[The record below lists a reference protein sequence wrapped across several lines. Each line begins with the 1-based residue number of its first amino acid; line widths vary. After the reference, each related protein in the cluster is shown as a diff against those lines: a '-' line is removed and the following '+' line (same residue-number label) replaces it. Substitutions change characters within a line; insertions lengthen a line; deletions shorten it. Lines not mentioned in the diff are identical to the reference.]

1 MKCHANRRNLPKFE
15 GKFGM
20 VSQSRDLIEK
30 GTTANSVCYVTV
42 CLSHTAPK
50 TLDIKEL
57 LLQGVDFEYIN
68 TDSCAE
74 CTSMMTKAESTY
86 VPIQRRTIPA
96 ARGS

>member
-30 GTTANSVCYVTV
+30 GKTANSVSYVTV

-50 TLDIKEL
+50 ALDIKEL
-57 LLQGVDFEYIN
+57 LLQGIDFELIP
-68 TDSCAE
+68 
-74 CTSMMTKAESTY
+74 TSTLLA
-86 VPIQRRTIPA
+86 VNFRIICH
-96 ARGS
+96 